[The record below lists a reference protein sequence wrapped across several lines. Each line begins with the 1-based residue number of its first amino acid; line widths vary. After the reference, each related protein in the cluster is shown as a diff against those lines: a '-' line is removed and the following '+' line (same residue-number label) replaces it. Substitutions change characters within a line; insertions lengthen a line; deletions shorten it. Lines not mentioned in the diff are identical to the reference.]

1 MRWLGHASPADR
13 DEWRQVEELDHCRDL
28 VAEYDAIE
36 PTRRAARNGARRAAA
51 LPAPVPSPAAPLL
64 AAPLTLPT
72 GWGWVRCKVA
82 RISRAAGYSHV
93 VAYGPQSALGSL
105 EVVSLLDA
113 ASHGP
118 NGRWVMLLRQSP
130 SVSGFHFSGTA
141 VLGHRPGGPGP
152 ARCDLVRRR
161 GPTQPLRPSTV
172 TDSEFKSLALA
183 KTGHLPQ
190 SGTSRLRLSPGR
202 KPTRRGRVERP
213 GIGPGPVRARPG
225 PCSSAASY

>member
-1 MRWLGHASPADR
+1 MLFR
-13 DEWRQVEELDHCRDL
+13 
-28 VAEYDAIE
+28 
-36 PTRRAARNGARRAAA
+36 
-51 LPAPVPSPAAPLL
+51 SPAAPLV
-64 AAPLTLPT
+64 AAQLTLPT
-72 GWGWVRCKVA
+72 GWRLAAPAELVSGTARIGRSVLFRWPDEGWVPHGPRGKVA
-82 RISRAAGYSHV
+82 RISRAAGFSHV